1 MQLLSW
7 KEEGRSV
14 AISMPRI
21 CTALASRPLSTTK
34 SSEASTAAAPPSEV
48 GQHCSLV
55 SGEWTMGAACIC
67 SRLYSSCNH
76 AHHTKYLMH

>member
-7 KEEGRSV
+7 KVEGRSV
-14 AISMPRI
+14 AISIPRI
-21 CTALASRPLSTTK
+21 STALASSPRSRTK

-55 SGEWTMGAACIC
+55 SGEWTTGAAWIC
-67 SRLYSSCNH
+67 ARLYSS
-76 AHHTKYLMH
+76 